1 MQNRSVMVAVYGTPM
16 RYHPVNSNINV
27 LQCGFYDFTDGYLKL
42 EETIWETPG
51 TEVRIILKFILK

>member
-1 MQNRSVMVAVYGTPM
+1 MVAVYGTPM
-16 RYHPVNSNINV
+16 RYHPVNNNSNV

-42 EETIWETPG
+42 EETIWETLG